1 MLAEGTWCTLFAMS
15 NPKKKKPVNATASKH
30 KGYQLPARVDD
41 HLKGLLQ
48 RVAKKDR
55 RKVGPMVAILLE
67 EAIKARGE
75 WDDPPDA
82 SGRQE

>member
-1 MLAEGTWCTLFAMS
+1 MLAEGIWCTLFAMS

-41 HLKGLLQ
+41 HMKETLR

-75 WDDPPDA
+75 WTDPPTTEA
-82 SGRQE
+82 R